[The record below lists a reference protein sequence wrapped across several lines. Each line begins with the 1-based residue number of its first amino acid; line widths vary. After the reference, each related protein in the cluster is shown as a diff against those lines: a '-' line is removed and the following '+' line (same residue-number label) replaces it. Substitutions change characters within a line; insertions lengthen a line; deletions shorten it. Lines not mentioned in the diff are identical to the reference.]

1 MLCRAAAYPLYFY
14 LYLLTLLLH
23 PPSFFH
29 LGFDPAFI
37 GPQRERA
44 QKFASEKN
52 HPLSD
57 QERTL
62 ARDMSNRLLAG
73 AAVVLLLAVALYV
86 NDREELSIVQD
97 AEAVFTEAE
106 KTFAKTMETASA
118 SGMRAALEGYATAA
132 GLLNGLGG
140 FAGWLGQPLRLRVM
154 HRMAAAQE
162 LLREDPV
169 AIVAGH
175 EALLREVRRTGVH
188 LHDVYNQS
196 DAYI

>member
-1 MLCRAAAYPLYFY
+1 
-14 LYLLTLLLH
+14 
-23 PPSFFH
+23 
-29 LGFDPAFI
+29 
-37 GPQRERA
+37 
-44 QKFASEKN
+44 
-52 HPLSD
+52 
-57 QERTL
+57 
-62 ARDMSNRLLAG
+62 MSNRLLAG
-73 AAVVLLLAVALYV
+73 AAVVMLLAVALYV

-106 KTFAKTMETASA
+106 KTFANTMETASA

-175 EALLREVRRTGVH
+175 EALMREVRWTGVH